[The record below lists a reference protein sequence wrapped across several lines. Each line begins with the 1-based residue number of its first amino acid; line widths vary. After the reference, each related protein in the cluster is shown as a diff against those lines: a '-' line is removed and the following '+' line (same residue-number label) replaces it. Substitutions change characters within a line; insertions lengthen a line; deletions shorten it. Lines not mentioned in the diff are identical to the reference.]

1 MSKFLLIDGTA
12 LVFRGFY
19 AIPPL
24 KTTDGT
30 QINAVFGFYT
40 ILLNLLIAEKPDYLA
55 VCFDRQEV
63 TRRKEE
69 YEDYKAN
76 REKAP
81 DELYSQI
88 APIKTILTEGGFNL
102 VEKPGVEADD
112 LIATL
117 ARKNET
123 PNIDV
128 IVYSNDFDLLQ
139 LVNDIKVLKPGHG
152 RNPNILMG
160 VDEVIKKY
168 GFTPDF
174 IPDYKGLHGDS
185 SDNLPG
191 IKGVGEKT
199 ASKLIQDYGHLE
211 DIYENLDNIKGALKT
226 KLIEGKDMAYMC
238 RDLAT
243 LHDDIDI
250 PTEISNYGIENITF
264 SKTKEFFIQL
274 EMKKLIQKLENLE
287 SKLET
292 VKHQNQQQALF

>member
-1 MSKFLLIDGTA
+1 MSKLLLIDGTA

-24 KTTDGT
+24 KTSKGQ

-40 ILLNLLIAEKPDYLA
+40 ILLNLLIAEKPDYMA

-69 YEDYKAN
+69 YDDYKAN

-88 APIKTILTEGGFNL
+88 GPIKQILTEAGFNL

-112 LIATL
+112 LIATI
-117 ARKNET
+117 ARENET
-123 PNIDV
+123 PNTEV

-152 RNPNILMG
+152 RNPNKLMG
-160 VDEVIKKY
+160 IDEVVEKY
-168 GFTPDF
+168 GFTPEF

-191 IKGVGEKT
+191 IRGVGEKT
-199 ASKLIQDYGHLE
+199 ASKLIQEYGHLE
-211 DIYENLDNIKGALKT
+211 DIYENIDNIKGALKT
-226 KLIEGKDMAYMC
+226 KLIEGKEMAFLC
-238 RDLAT
+238 RRLAT
-243 LHDDIDI
+243 LEDDI
-250 PTEISNYGIENITF
+250 EIETNIETFKTQNISF
-264 SKTKEFFIQL
+264 KTAREFFTQL
-274 EMKKLIQKLENLE
+274 EMKSLINKLENLE
-287 SKLET
+287 GKLET
-292 VKHQNQQQALF
+292 VKHLNQQQALF

>member
-24 KTTDGT
+24 KTSDGQ
-30 QINAVFGFYT
+30 QINAIFGFYT
-40 ILLNLLIAEKPDYLA
+40 ILLNLLNAEKPDYVA
-55 VCFDRQEV
+55 VCFDRHEV

-81 DELYSQI
+81 DELYAQI
-88 APIKTILTEGGFNL
+88 DPIKAILTEGGFNL

-112 LIATL
+112 LIATI

-123 PNIDV
+123 PNTQV
-128 IVYSNDFDLLQ
+128 VVYSNDFDLLQ
-139 LVNDIKVLKPGHG
+139 LVNDIQVLKPGHG
-152 RNPNILMG
+152 RNPNKLMG
-160 VDEVIKKY
+160 VDEVIEKY

-191 IKGVGEKT
+191 IRGVGEKT
-199 ASKLIQDYGHLE
+199 ASKLIQEYGHLE

-226 KLIEGKDMAYMC
+226 KLIEGKEMAFLC

-243 LHDDIDI
+243 LHDNIEIETDIEKYKI
-250 PTEISNYGIENITF
+250 QNINFQT
-264 SKTKEFFIQL
+264 TREFFIEL
-274 EMKKLIQKLENLE
+274 EMKSLVNKLENLE
-287 SKLET
+287 SKLQA